1 MSFASRCAAA
11 AVGTFS
17 MSPRGRSGPDAWC
30 GAKPSAPTMPL
41 PSNAP
46 RTILLPA
53 FDAWRAGGAADVA
66 KASVAKSGT
75 LDWVFAQYRADRRFT
90 ALDARTKRNHESG
103 FRLVGH
109 YVLKDGR
116 RLGAMRVH
124 AVTSAIA
131 DLVYEKLLVMTETD
145 ADGNSVTR
153 ERRTTINHAMKS
165 CRRAW
170 NICGRRNPG
179 KMPLANPFAAMGLK
193 SSDRLTPTA
202 TYEDLQAF
210 RAKAIEMH
218 LPSLATAA
226 LIGMGV
232 AAAGDGY
239 LRHLR
244 CHALSTEGTGRTPS
258 GSSTPRRTRKT
269 GSAYSMT
276 LACRFTPN

>member
-1 MSFASRCAAA
+1 MHRRSALPRPRYVIRKPLRSGGCGYFFNVPTWAKRAGCLVRSEALGTDHAA
-11 AVGTFS
+11 AVE
-17 MSPRGRSGPDAWC
+17 RAE
-30 GAKPSAPTMPL
+30 
-41 PSNAP
+41 
-46 RTILLPA
+46 TILLPA

-116 RLGAMRVH
+116 RLGAMPVH

-179 KMPLANPFAAMGLK
+179 KMPLAIRSPPW
-193 SSDRLTPTA
+193 D
-202 TYEDLQAF
+202 
-210 RAKAIEMH
+210 
-218 LPSLATAA
+218 
-226 LIGMGV
+226 
-232 AAAGDGY
+232 
-239 LRHLR
+239 
-244 CHALSTEGTGRTPS
+244 
-258 GSSTPRRTRKT
+258 
-269 GSAYSMT
+269 
-276 LACRFTPN
+276 